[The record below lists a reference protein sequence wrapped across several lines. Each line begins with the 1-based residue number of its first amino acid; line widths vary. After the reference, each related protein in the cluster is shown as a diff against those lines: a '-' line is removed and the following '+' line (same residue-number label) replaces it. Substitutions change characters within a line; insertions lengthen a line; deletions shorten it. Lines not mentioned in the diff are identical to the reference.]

1 MIKLES
7 NISSSLNQLSTD
19 SGINNSNP
27 ESAAPVGAAP
37 KDNQPDESISSSS
50 DVGVLMSEVQNEV
63 LQHKRVA
70 WAFNIAPWKR
80 DFLQRCFPELD
91 FKYIAFRDSIS
102 RHHQRIKD
110 SKDCVFV
117 VWGLFQP
124 DDLESY
130 ALEHQIEVMRM
141 EDGFIRSSGLGA
153 NHVLPYS
160 ICIDKSGIY
169 FNSRRRCDLENTLL
183 HYNFDADP
191 ELLAEAEICIGLV
204 KKNKITKY
212 NGFQDPISSKIY
224 GKKKGSRILV
234 IGQVE
239 DDQSVVFGC
248 DRPITNND
256 VVRIAQQ
263 ENPGAQIIYK
273 VHPDVLAG
281 KRSELS
287 NPNDVADLAL
297 IVREPMSLDDA
308 LNDVDRVYTIS
319 SLAGFEALIRGIP
332 VTTLGAPFYSGWGIT
347 DDRQLVERRNRKLT
361 VLQIFAIAY
370 LKYAKYFDPATGK
383 SLTAREVIEKLSYS
397 IVGQSANKEKITS
410 SSPVLAL
417 FGAPYPLEMF
427 NSISNGAEIVL
438 VERSIDTEA
447 FKAQWA
453 EKICNEGSVAYI
465 WGGRLPDSIVIM
477 MQNAGVVIYS
487 VTPGVVH
494 KMGLLSPPFA
504 PSAWNIEP
512 YEVEAFNG
520 PDSYLVQILEAGDF
534 LQDDTL
540 LKEAEQLAVKLVAY
554 LDSIS
559 LAKTPI
565 HGLRSGV
572 RILVLG
578 QPEDHAEVRYQG
590 EKQFNSNDL
599 VVIAH
604 LENPGA
610 EIFYRPDI
618 ANVKRKRPALSNPQL
633 VKDYCSF
640 VSSQESLSTLIKSC
654 DHVFTISHIGGFEAI
669 LRGKTVTV
677 FGRPFYSGWGLSEDR
692 QKIERARSLNANQLF
707 AGSCLFAAKYID
719 PVYKLIGSDSVGML
733 RRLVEAQRSVQDGAL
748 AVSAN
753 QEETVTARAM
763 TPTYVIGECSYKSLI
778 GPWFPGRRFAF
789 IPANISEIDFALKYK
804 KNINQNES
812 AEIFICTDDLSPHLK
827 QSIKLSGRK
836 AFYLRD
842 GFIRSIG
849 LPQSG
854 EPPHSVILDSTA
866 PHYDCSKA
874 SDLENMLSQF
884 DFSSDANLLPKAR
897 DIIVKIIE
905 NDTAKFG
912 RSQRLSNIDAILG
925 LKSKP
930 RILVL
935 GQIENSPELRLSNP
949 RGYSN
954 SDMVMIAAM
963 ENENS
968 QILFKP
974 HPVEMYSKGG
984 GALSIDKVRNSC
996 EILNHDIPL
1005 PQLLEY
1011 VDRVYTISS
1020 LGGFEALIR
1029 NVNVTTLGC
1038 PFYAGW
1044 GVSDD
1049 REPSSRR
1056 QRKLSV
1062 EEIFA
1067 VAYLIYPI
1075 YVDPIYKNKADIVSI
1090 IDRLH
1095 RSRRSYLL
1103 GINPTEDIG
1112 AKTVEA
1118 PVLTVSD
1125 AVIPNWFNGMPGVE
1139 LNSALQQ
1146 PKPIFLFIPW
1156 IAEHGNKLI
1165 AKINHTQDYILAP
1178 LDFVKDPDEN
1188 RREVLRFARRSPHI
1202 YRRMI
1207 IRRLSS
1213 LRGHIKGVIL
1223 TFDWA
1228 PVMRIIATV
1237 CRDLDI
1243 PTILIPHESVF
1254 VDRNKYYW
1262 DFTAHASV
1270 PASDVILGWGEL
1282 QQSIFTERGYPPDR
1296 FIAVGAPKF
1305 DSYHNYKAELT
1316 REQFCRLFGLDPK
1329 RKIVLFASQPLDSQ
1343 LDVKIA
1349 RESQQNAISDLLDCA
1364 ELKDMQLIVRL
1375 PPSKDNILG
1384 ETLQAKIM
1392 QSKRAAIDDALCY
1405 LVSPEEAIYHSDVV
1419 SSVNSTMLFEGLLMG
1434 RAPLSTKYV
1443 DFTQIWEQAGIPAA
1457 RNKTEILAQLDIVLS
1472 GAWQPSASGMDW
1484 AAKMFSVGA
1493 FDGKACERI
1502 KKYLRKVA
1510 KDPNHLPLRSTVVS
1524 RIFGGMR
1531 EDIDVIGIPSSES
1544 NWLARQQNLLPMLQA
1559 RKRVD
1564 SGQGLKSLRE
1574 LASVDLF
1581 IQWGTAV
1588 GGGFAKQAI
1597 VQRMLGKPILYV
1609 EDGFIQCGPNRD
1621 KTGPVTSVIIDDV
1634 APYYSEISNSRL
1646 QDYLQN
1652 GEELDADKYNRS
1664 MQCIKTI
1671 VDARITKASHA
1682 PMFSLAVGTPGRR
1695 KVLVIDQS
1703 INDCSIPNELIKNDV
1718 FEKMLKDVINKN
1730 PDCDII
1736 IKQCLDVENSSS
1748 VGFFSE
1754 DRIRFGKYVANI
1766 YPLSIDV
1773 NSHALFEMV
1782 TDVYTVT
1789 SSLGFEALMA
1799 GNKVHCYGLPFYA
1812 GWGLTED
1819 QYVSNARSRRRRL
1832 EDVFY
1837 ASYIDASRYFD
1848 PVKAKAVELEEYLD
1862 YIISSRGW

>member
-1 MIKLES
+1 MTKLETD
-7 NISSSLNQLSTD
+7 IPSSVNQSPTD
-19 SGINNSNP
+19 SGTSNYNP
-27 ESAAPVGAAP
+27 ENAAARPTLENNRP
-37 KDNQPDESISSSS
+37 DNSISSSS
-50 DVGVLMSEVQNEV
+50 DVGVLKDEVPNEV
-63 LQHKRVA
+63 LQRKRVA

-91 FKYIAFRDSIS
+91 FKYIAFRDTIA
-102 RHHQRIKD
+102 RHEHRIKD

-124 DDLESY
+124 EDLESY
-130 ALEHQIEVMRM
+130 ALQHGIPVMRM

-160 ICIDKSGIY
+160 ICIDKTGIY
-169 FNSRRRCDLENTLL
+169 FDSRRSCDLEYTLL
-183 HYNFDADP
+183 NYNFDADP
-191 ELLAEAEICIGLV
+191 ELMAEAQICISLV

-212 NGFQDPISSKIY
+212 NGFQEPISSAVY
-224 GKKKGSRILV
+224 GKKNGTRILV

-239 DDQSVVFGC
+239 DDQSVIFGC
-248 DRPITNND
+248 DKPITNND
-256 VVRIAQQ
+256 VVRIAHR

-308 LNDVDRVYTIS
+308 LHGIDRVYTIS

-332 VTTLGAPFYSGWGIT
+332 VTTLGAPFYSGWGVT

-361 VLQIFAIAY
+361 LLQIFAIAY
-370 LKYAKYFDPATGK
+370 LKYAIYFDPATGN
-383 SLTAREVIEKLSYS
+383 SLTAREVIEKLSYR
-397 IVGQSANKEKITS
+397 IVNQPGDEKNRTT
-410 SSPVLAL
+410 SSPVVAL

-427 NSISNGAEIVL
+427 SSISNGAEILL
-438 VERSIDTEA
+438 VDRSIDTET
-447 FKAQWA
+447 FRVQWV

-465 WGGRLPDSIVIM
+465 WGGRLPESIIIL
-477 MQNAGVVIYS
+477 MQNAGVVVYS

-494 KMGLLSPPFA
+494 RMGIVSPPFA

-512 YEVEAFNG
+512 YEVEAFDG
-520 PDSYLVQILEAGDF
+520 PDSYLVRVLEAGDF
-534 LQDDTL
+534 LQDRTL
-540 LKEAEQLAVKLVAY
+540 LNEAEQLAVKLTAH

-559 LAKTPI
+559 VAKTPT
-565 HGLRSGV
+565 HRLRSGV

-590 EKQFNSNDL
+590 GKQFNSNDL

-610 EIFYRPDI
+610 EIFYRPDV

-640 VSSQESLSTLIKSC
+640 VPTQESLSTLINSC

-692 QKIERARSLNANQLF
+692 QKIERVRSLSANQLF
-707 AGSCLFAAKYID
+707 AGSCLFAATYMD
-719 PVYKLIGSDSVGML
+719 PVYKLIGSESVGML
-733 RRLVEAQRSVQDGAL
+733 RRLVEAQRSVQEAAL
-748 AVSAN
+748 VVSTN
-753 QEETVTARAM
+753 HEETVTARAM
-763 TPTYVIGECSYKSLI
+763 TPTYVIGECSYKSWI
-778 GPWFPGRRFAF
+778 SSWFPGRKFAF
-789 IPANISEIDFALKYK
+789 IPANISEMDFSLKYK
-804 KNINQNES
+804 KNINQSES
-812 AEIFICTDDLSPHLK
+812 AEIFICTDDLSHHLK
-827 QSIKLSGRK
+827 QNIKSSGRK
-836 AFYLRD
+836 SFYLRD

-849 LPQSG
+849 LPHSG

-866 PHYDCSKA
+866 PHYDCSRA

-884 DFSSDANLLPKAR
+884 DFSSDKNLLPKAK
-897 DIIVKIIE
+897 DIISKIIE

-912 RSQRLSNIDAILG
+912 KSQRLSNIDAILG

-935 GQIENSPELRLSNP
+935 GQIENSTELRLSNP

-954 SDMVMIAAM
+954 SDIVMIAAM

-968 QILFKP
+968 QIIFKP
-974 HPVEMYSKGG
+974 HPVEMHLNGG
-984 GALSIDKVRNSC
+984 MASGLEKVKHLC
-996 EILNHDIPL
+996 EILNRDIPL
-1005 PQLLEY
+1005 SQLLEH

-1049 REPSSRR
+1049 RESSSRR
-1056 QRKLSV
+1056 QRKLSI

-1103 GINPTEDIG
+1103 GINQKEDIG
-1112 AKTVEA
+1112 SKSIEA
-1118 PVLTVSD
+1118 PVLTAAE
-1125 AVIPNWFNGMPGVE
+1125 AVIPNWFNGMPGME
-1139 LNSALQQ
+1139 LSSALQQ
-1146 PKPIFLFIPW
+1146 TKPIFLFIPW

-1165 AKINHTQDYILAP
+1165 AKINSTQDYILAP

-1202 YRRMI
+1202 YRKMI
-1207 IRRLSS
+1207 IRRLTS

-1270 PASDVILGWGEL
+1270 PSSDVILGWGEL
-1282 QQSIFTERGYPPDR
+1282 QQSIFTERGYPSDR

-1305 DSYHNYKAELT
+1305 DSYHNYRPELT

-1329 RKIVLFASQPLDSQ
+1329 RKIILFASQPLDSQ

-1364 ELKDMQLIVRL
+1364 ELKDMQLVVRL

-1384 ETLQAKIM
+1384 ESLQAKIM

-1405 LVSPEEAIYHSDVV
+1405 LVTPEEAIYHSDIV

-1443 DFTQIWEQAGIPAA
+1443 EFTQIWEQAGIPAA
-1457 RNKTEILAQLDIVLS
+1457 RNKEEISAQLDSVLS
-1472 GAWQPSASGMDW
+1472 EGWEPSVTGMEW
-1484 AAKMFSVGA
+1484 AAQMFSVGT

-1510 KDPNHLPLRSTVVS
+1510 KDPDQLTLRPTVVN
-1524 RIFGGMR
+1524 RIFGNVR
-1531 EDIDVIGIPSSES
+1531 HDLDVIGIPSSES
-1544 NWLARQQNLLPMLQA
+1544 NWLSRQQNLLSMLRA

-1581 IQWGTAV
+1581 IQWGAAV
-1588 GGGFAKQAI
+1588 GGGVAKQAI
-1597 VQRMLGKPILYV
+1597 VQRMLGKPMLYV
-1609 EDGFIQCGPNRD
+1609 EDGFILNGASRD
-1621 KTGPVTSVIIDDV
+1621 KNGPVTSIIIDDV
-1634 APYYSEISNSRL
+1634 APYYSEIGNSRL
-1646 QDYLQN
+1646 QDNLQN
-1652 GEELDADKYNRS
+1652 GDELDADKFSRS
-1664 MQCIKTI
+1664 VQCIKTI
-1671 VDARITKASHA
+1671 VDSRITKVSQA

-1695 KVLVIDQS
+1695 KVLVIDQN
-1703 INDCSIPNELIKNDV
+1703 IKDYSIPSELVKNDV

-1736 IKQCLDVENSSS
+1736 IKQCTDVENTGS

-1773 NSHALFEMV
+1773 NPHALFEMV

-1789 SSLGFEALMA
+1789 SNLGFEALMA

-1832 EDVFY
+1832 EDIFH
-1837 ASYIDASRYFD
+1837 AAYIDSSRYFD
-1848 PVKAKAVELEEYLD
+1848 PVKGKAVELEEYLD
-1862 YIISSRGW
+1862 YIKSSRGW